1 VADAGSHADA
11 EGLAV
16 RVVAL
21 ATTMGGMCVFALMI
35 GPLFFCF
42 FFCKFFV

>member
-35 GPLFFCF
+35 GTQFICCF
-42 FFCKFFV
+42 FF